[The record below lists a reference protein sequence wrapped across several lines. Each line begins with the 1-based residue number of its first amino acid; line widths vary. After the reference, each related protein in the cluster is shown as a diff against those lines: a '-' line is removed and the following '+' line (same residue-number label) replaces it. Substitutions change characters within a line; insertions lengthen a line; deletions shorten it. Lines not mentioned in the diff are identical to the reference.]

1 MNTLSWMLAGLI
13 FAVGTIIGM
22 VFVLAVLKRMGT
34 LLIDMKSPEEEG
46 IARFIFDK
54 PMEEIAKHSLMLVK
68 IEETRGLESIK

>member
-54 PMEEIAKHSLMLVK
+54 PIEEIAKHYLMLVK